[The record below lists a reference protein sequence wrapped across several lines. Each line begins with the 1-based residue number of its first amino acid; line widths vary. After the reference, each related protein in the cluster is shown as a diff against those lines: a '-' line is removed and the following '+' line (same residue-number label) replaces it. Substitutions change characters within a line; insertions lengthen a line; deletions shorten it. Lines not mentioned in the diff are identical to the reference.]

1 MNKFFS
7 HPIFYGVLSGSVYV
21 GMEYLFELK
30 SEGPYPLKK
39 ALLSFVVM
47 GGPFYSARLL
57 QPVSKAKEGRKRA
70 EQRSKI
76 SYPRILVSGPH
87 QSTSSSHMKNSC
99 SSCVCSLT
107 QARASSL
114 IGWEV

>member
-7 HPIFYGVLSGSVYV
+7 HPIFYGVLIGSVYV

-47 GGPFYSARLL
+47 GGLFTVLGYYNQYQKRKKDEKERNSE
-57 QPVSKAKEGRKRA
+57 AK
-70 EQRSKI
+70 
-76 SYPRILVSGPH
+76 
-87 QSTSSSHMKNSC
+87 
-99 SSCVCSLT
+99 
-107 QARASSL
+107 
-114 IGWEV
+114 

>member
-7 HPIFYGVLSGSVYV
+7 HPIFYGVLIGSVYV

-47 GGPFYSARLL
+47 GGLFTVLGYYNQYQKRK
-57 QPVSKAKEGRKRA
+57 KAEKER
-70 EQRSKI
+70 
-76 SYPRILVSGPH
+76 
-87 QSTSSSHMKNSC
+87 NSE
-99 SSCVCSLT
+99 
-107 QARASSL
+107 AK
-114 IGWEV
+114 

>member
-7 HPIFYGVLSGSVYV
+7 HPNFYGVLSGSVNV

-47 GGPFYSARLL
+47 GGLFTVLGYYNQYQKRKKDEKERNSE
-57 QPVSKAKEGRKRA
+57 AK
-70 EQRSKI
+70 
-76 SYPRILVSGPH
+76 
-87 QSTSSSHMKNSC
+87 
-99 SSCVCSLT
+99 
-107 QARASSL
+107 
-114 IGWEV
+114 

>member
-47 GGPFYSARLL
+47 GGLFTVLGYYNQYQKRKKDEKERNSE
-57 QPVSKAKEGRKRA
+57 AK
-70 EQRSKI
+70 
-76 SYPRILVSGPH
+76 
-87 QSTSSSHMKNSC
+87 
-99 SSCVCSLT
+99 
-107 QARASSL
+107 
-114 IGWEV
+114 

>member
-1 MNKFFS
+1 MLDSDDQSNINDGFLNNLPLFLMNKFFS

-47 GGPFYSARLL
+47 GGLFTVLGYYNQYQKRKKDEKERNSE
-57 QPVSKAKEGRKRA
+57 AK
-70 EQRSKI
+70 
-76 SYPRILVSGPH
+76 
-87 QSTSSSHMKNSC
+87 
-99 SSCVCSLT
+99 
-107 QARASSL
+107 
-114 IGWEV
+114 

>member
-39 ALLSFVVM
+39 ALLNFVVM
-47 GGPFYSARLL
+47 GGLFTVLGYYNQYQKRKKDEKERNSE
-57 QPVSKAKEGRKRA
+57 AK
-70 EQRSKI
+70 
-76 SYPRILVSGPH
+76 
-87 QSTSSSHMKNSC
+87 
-99 SSCVCSLT
+99 
-107 QARASSL
+107 
-114 IGWEV
+114 